1 MRGPHGHRDH
11 HRGRFEGGFAS
22 GRGFRSGRKLG
33 SADLQLV
40 LLALLGR
47 EPRHGY
53 ELIREIEAHSGGF
66 YVPSPGMIYPALT
79 YLDEIGYTT
88 NEADG
93 TKKLYTLTDAG
104 RAFLAENQERAD
116 RILEDLA
123 AIGAKMDQVRDVFE
137 GRGHRGEDG
146 EHDRGPIHAARH
158 ALRQALHDKRGCDTE
173 EAERVAGIL
182 ARAAEEISKG

>member
-1 MRGPHGHRDH
+1 MRGPHGHG

-40 LLALLGR
+40 LLALLAR

-79 YLDEIGYTT
+79 YLEEIGHTT
-88 NEADG
+88 ATADG
-93 TKKLYTLTDAG
+93 TKKLYTLTDEG
-104 RAFLAENQERAD
+104 RAYLGENQERAD

-137 GRGHRGEDG
+137 GRQECDDG
-146 EHDRGPIHAARH
+146 GPVGAARH
-158 ALRQALHDKRGCDTE
+158 ALRHALHDKRGCDAE
-173 EAERVAGIL
+173 EAKRIAEIL
-182 ARAAEEISKG
+182 TRAADEIAKG